1 MSYAHEIDN
10 DNSIFDFDDS
20 NEPLCPLDLEESAP
34 ERRETHIS
42 TSHRPCF
49 PLSCTLMERNPHTVG
64 SADAAAKG
72 KSVASTSSERS
83 RAMSIPIVPHVHVD
97 PDTDLFSMSLP
108 SAGSSSQRYEHM
120 PPFDFQGVE
129 AITYLDPNVVNETPP
144 DDEQSEPPA
153 NKGKSR
159 ELPPTLPPLSFL
171 DSEFSDSNVQ
181 WPSVAG
187 PSSFGSA
194 HTAASAEEYSP
205 LSPSS
210 VVLNVPMS
218 SPISSDI

>member
-49 PLSCTLMERNPHTVG
+49 PLSCTLMESNPHTVD

-129 AITYLDPNVVNETPP
+129 AITYLDPDVVHETHS
-144 DDEQSEPPA
+144 DAEQSEPLA

-159 ELPPTLPPLSFL
+159 ELPPTLPPLSFI
-171 DSEFSDSNVQ
+171 DS
-181 WPSVAG
+181 
-187 PSSFGSA
+187 
-194 HTAASAEEYSP
+194 
-205 LSPSS
+205 
-210 VVLNVPMS
+210 
-218 SPISSDI
+218 